1 MKGQSDHE
9 IAGTPRN
16 IFKYD
21 SLVYINAGTALI
33 TILVKLEIN
42 WGIVKILSLVVNLG
56 ITLIYIEISD
66 YS

>member
-1 MKGQSDHE
+1 VKGQSDHE

-33 TILVKLEIN
+33 TILVDF
-42 WGIVKILSLVVNLG
+42 VNR
-56 ITLIYIEISD
+56 LIGGL
-66 YS
+66 

>member
-1 MKGQSDHE
+1 MKGQSDNE

-33 TILVKLEIN
+33 TIKVKLVN